1 MDNKNGMS
9 ELKQLQWT
17 PELVGRFWD
26 AVARSPLAELNFA
39 RTSGAKLLA
48 FVSDYIKPEK
58 RCLDFGAGDG
68 DLMRL
73 LVERGCRVAGYE
85 PAEERRKKI
94 LAQDF
99 ARSPNF
105 LGLVDDTCKDVFD
118 VLIAADVIEHILDA
132 DLPRVLN
139 RWRQFLSPGGILIV
153 TTPNNEDLAA
163 NSTYCPVSGLWFHRM
178 QHVRSFTGETLNALF
193 APLGFTRLHDHHVD
207 FSSNAELMRQLR
219 VVTREN
225 RLRRRYG
232 HLYPL
237 IPNRRRK
244 REGKKKRDLRV
255 GNESHLIYVGRL
267 SG

>member
-1 MDNKNGMS
+1 MDDRDGTTG
-9 ELKQLQWT
+9 LKHLRWT

-26 AVARSPLAELNFA
+26 AVSHSPLAELNFA
-39 RTSGAKLLA
+39 RMAGAQLLD

-58 RCLDFGAGDG
+58 RYLDFGAGDG

-73 LVERGCRVAGYE
+73 LIQRGCRVAGYE

-99 ARSPNF
+99 AQNPNF
-105 LGLVDDTCKDVFD
+105 LGLVDDTSREVFD
-118 VLIAADVIEHILDA
+118 VLIAADVVEHILEA
-132 DLPRVLN
+132 DLPRVLD
-139 RWRQFLSPGGILIV
+139 RWRRFLSPGGILIV

-163 NSTYCPVSGLWFHRM
+163 NSTYCPVSGVWFHRM
-178 QHVRSFTGETLNALF
+178 QHVRSFTADTLNALF
-193 APLGFTRLHDHHVD
+193 IPLGFTRLHDHQVD

-219 VVTREN
+219 VATREN

-237 IPNRRRK
+237 IPNKTRK
-244 REGKKKRDLRV
+244 LKGKKKRDLRI

-267 SG
+267 PG